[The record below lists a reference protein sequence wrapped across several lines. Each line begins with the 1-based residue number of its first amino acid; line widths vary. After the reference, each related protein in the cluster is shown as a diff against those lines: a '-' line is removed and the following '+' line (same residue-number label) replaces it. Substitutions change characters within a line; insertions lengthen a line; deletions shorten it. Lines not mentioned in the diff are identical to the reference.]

1 MLFFLRDHSVSEKYA
16 FFCKKYGEILIRH
29 TILYCPAGRISK
41 KNNAGLKK
49 LRSETVTMVQGVSSP
64 LHLLPDN
71 RAFTFKATVKQAG
84 CHSVLWNSETVNLE
98 KNACIPEE
106 LVHFRK
112 QSVPYRLWS
121 DTILAT
127 VGCIPHSSNTRQARN
142 KCPRFST
149 HADYIK
155 FSNQYYVYTLEH
167 ILI

>member
-1 MLFFLRDHSVSEKYA
+1 MLFFAKNMVKYLLGIL
-16 FFCKKYGEILIRH
+16 FCTVLLVGFQ
-29 TILYCPAGRISK
+29 K

-112 QSVPYRLWS
+112 LRVPYRLWS